1 MKIPKDKQDT
11 YNQGLYMGEISHYI
25 TGQNKYFMAGY
36 TAGIQKRK
44 MLELLNPTPAW
55 IADDNF
61 DFTMDSKAMKHVA
74 KCIADT
80 IHDRIAEELMNKQ
93 RGK

>member
-11 YNQGLYMGEISHYI
+11 YNQGLYMGESSYY
-25 TGQNKYFMAGY
+25 TKNRDKYFLAGY
-36 TAGIQKRK
+36 KAGVQKRK
-44 MLELLNPTPAW
+44 MLALLDPTPAW
-55 IADDNF
+55 IVNRDF
-61 DFTMDSKAMKHVA
+61 DFAMDSKAMKHVA

-80 IHDRIAEELMNKQ
+80 VNDRIVEELMNKQ